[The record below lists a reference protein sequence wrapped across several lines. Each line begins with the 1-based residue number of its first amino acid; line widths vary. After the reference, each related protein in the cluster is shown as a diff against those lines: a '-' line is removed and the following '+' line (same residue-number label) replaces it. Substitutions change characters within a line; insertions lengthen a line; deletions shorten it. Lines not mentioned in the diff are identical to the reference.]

1 MFEWLFKYPADVY
14 RQAEFAF
21 ASGLAPV
28 WWLLIALAGAA
39 VVAASALRGER
50 LARWR
55 RGRRLVV
62 VGLQATAV
70 SVVVAVLAEPT
81 LTLRQLKPGAN
92 TVAVLVDASASME
105 LASGEEPS
113 RIALARRLVEGEI
126 VPSVAARSKVA
137 LFRFHEESARV
148 DSLDTLTADGDRT
161 RLFEALQDVTRGFEA
176 EALAAVI
183 VLTDGADN
191 SGHAPSDLAGLA
203 AAGVPVHVIG
213 IGPERNIGDVELSE
227 VRLAPSAP
235 PDSVVTARLTLRHA
249 AAGDVRIRVRDGE
262 ALLAAKT
269 VPLPLSG
276 AVVTTDVE
284 LPSGAPGLRELT
296 FEIVP
301 PAGDP
306 LPRNDT
312 QRRLL
317 TVGERRHRVLYL
329 EGEPRWEYKFLRR
342 AAAEDESMEVV
353 SWLRTTPRKT
363 YRQGVSGAE
372 ELGAG
377 FPESLAALY
386 EYDLVVLG
394 SLPAT
399 ALDDEAHAWLES
411 FVAQRGGGLLALAG
425 RHALADGGWDITP
438 LAKALPVVLDRGQ
451 GPTYRFVEGA
461 ARPAPESL
469 TSPLVHIAAGE
480 SDAWATLP
488 RLADYQALGARKPG
502 ATVLLEWL
510 GEGEPAPLLVEQP
523 YGFGRTAVLATATT
537 WRWRMRTPPEDPRH
551 TRFWRQLLRHLA
563 HGAQPRRKLSV
574 DPGGDGLALRLA
586 LRDERF
592 EPVVDAQVR
601 ARIAA
606 PDGEILEASLGVA
619 GATGAFGATVGATT
633 PGVYRVDVTTTSG
646 TEEHTVTQF
655 ARVGG
660 ADAEYFG
667 ATLNRPLLE
676 RIADATGG
684 RYWAPENVAG
694 IAQAVALGGVG
705 VREQRVLPLW
715 DAPFFYL
722 MIVLLKCIEWSL
734 RRWWG
739 SI

>member
-1 MFEWLFKYPADVY
+1 
-14 RQAEFAF
+14 
-21 ASGLAPV
+21 
-28 WWLLIALAGAA
+28 
-39 VVAASALRGER
+39 
-50 LARWR
+50 
-55 RGRRLVV
+55 
-62 VGLQATAV
+62 
-70 SVVVAVLAEPT
+70 
-81 LTLRQLKPGAN
+81 
-92 TVAVLVDASASME
+92 
-105 LASGEEPS
+105 
-113 RIALARRLVEGEI
+113 
-126 VPSVAARSKVA
+126 
-137 LFRFHEESARV
+137 
-148 DSLDTLTADGDRT
+148 
-161 RLFEALQDVTRGFEA
+161 
-176 EALAAVI
+176 
-183 VLTDGADN
+183 
-191 SGHAPSDLAGLA
+191 
-203 AAGVPVHVIG
+203 
-213 IGPERNIGDVELSE
+213 
-227 VRLAPSAP
+227 
-235 PDSVVTARLTLRHA
+235 
-249 AAGDVRIRVRDGE
+249 
-262 ALLAAKT
+262 
-269 VPLPLSG
+269 
-276 AVVTTDVE
+276 
-284 LPSGAPGLRELT
+284 
-296 FEIVP
+296 
-301 PAGDP
+301 
-306 LPRNDT
+306 
-312 QRRLL
+312 
-317 TVGERRHRVLYL
+317 
-329 EGEPRWEYKFLRR
+329 
-342 AAAEDESMEVV
+342 MEVV

-399 ALDDEAHAWLES
+399 ALDDEANAWLES

-510 GEGEPAPLLVEQP
+510 GEGGPAPLLVEQP

-551 TRFWRQLLRHLA
+551 SRFWRQLLRHLA

-574 DPGGDGLALRLA
+574 DPGADGLALRLA

-592 EPVVDAQVR
+592 EPVLDAQVR
-601 ARIAA
+601 ARVAA
-606 PDGEILEASLGVA
+606 PDGEILEAPLGVTA
-619 GATGAFGATVGATT
+619 DGAFGATVGATT

-646 TEEHTVTQF
+646 AEEHTVTQF

-667 ATLNRPLLE
+667 ATLNRPLLQ

-722 MIVLLKCIEWSL
+722 LIVLLKCVEWSL